1 MSKPS
6 GSPVGR
12 FCKVMFWILVPIFLI
27 VPTLRAVVVFLVNV
41 VLGLG
46 SGLII
51 LAFVLGVITVVVAT
65 PVLLARYIADG
76 QVFKR

>member
-1 MSKPS
+1 
-6 GSPVGR
+6 
-12 FCKVMFWILVPIFLI
+12 MFWILVPIFLI